1 MCKKHNALKSH
12 GVIDRIEHR
21 KSEDYSMLRPSIGI
35 DWDDVTAPFNS
46 IAIRMANEKYHPEKP
61 YRLEEITSWANEGRT
76 SVIKEFYNDPELY
89 SRQIPT
95 EETKRGIR
103 RLMQIADVFFITA
116 VSPHFM
122 GVRAEQIMTQF
133 PELPPENI
141 ILGSAKDRVHFD
153 IVLDDAIHNILD
165 SKAEYPVLMRKPWNA
180 KMTGLLSV
188 NTMAEFVSLVR
199 QIMKAS
205 TSKPEKITAPAVL
218 ALVGPSGSGK
228 TTICSLLP
236 RFYDVTGGSVRIDG
250 QDIRALTLESLR
262 NQIGLVQ
269 QDVYLFC
276 STIRENIAYGKPGAS
291 MEEIEDAARKANI
304 HDFIM
309 SLPDG
314 YDSFV
319 GERGTRL
326 SGGQKQRISI
336 ARVFLKNPPI
346 LILDEA
352 TSALDNESER
362 WIQHSLEEL
371 AKNRTTITIAHRL
384 STIRNADEIL
394 VVADT
399 GIVERGT
406 HEELLAMNGI
416 YAHYNEMA

>member
-1 MCKKHNALKSH
+1 
-12 GVIDRIEHR
+12 
-21 KSEDYSMLRPSIGI
+21 MLRPSIGI

-46 IAIRMANEKYHPEKP
+46 IAIRMANEKYHPEEP

-153 IVLDDAIHNILD
+153 IVLDDAIHNILE

-188 NTMAEFVSLVR
+188 NTMAEFVSLVK

-205 TSKPEKITAPAVL
+205 TSRTEKITAPAVL

-228 TTICSLLP
+228 REITEALCTG
-236 RFYDVTGGSVRIDG
+236 RGGSIAGNNTTGSTEMKSLFVRPVNYCTEQGRYGHQYVSEESFDRMDFFEKTAYAGVRYGTRKEDIQALLDQGKFAVIPVDMCGAIAMKRSFPTHIIYVARDKEKLIADIIDSDYDTEEKTLRILSIDAEKRNRKICDYVIHNDTIDG
-250 QDIRALTLESLR
+250 ERVS
-262 NQIGLVQ
+262 
-269 QDVYLFC
+269 
-276 STIRENIAYGKPGAS
+276 GA
-291 MEEIEDAARKANI
+291 EEIR
-304 HDFIM
+304 
-309 SLPDG
+309 
-314 YDSFV
+314 
-319 GERGTRL
+319 R
-326 SGGQKQRISI
+326 
-336 ARVFLKNPPI
+336 
-346 LILDEA
+346 LIL
-352 TSALDNESER
+352 
-362 WIQHSLEEL
+362 LEGG
-371 AKNRTTITIAHRL
+371 K
-384 STIRNADEIL
+384 
-394 VVADT
+394 
-399 GIVERGT
+399 
-406 HEELLAMNGI
+406 
-416 YAHYNEMA
+416 

>member
-1 MCKKHNALKSH
+1 
-12 GVIDRIEHR
+12 
-21 KSEDYSMLRPSIGI
+21 MLRPSIGI

-228 TTICSLLP
+228 S
-236 RFYDVTGGSVRIDG
+236 DVTANLCQDYRFVSPKTYCTKHSSKHHYLSEQEFARQNFFEQTMYAGVRYGTKKEDIQAVLDDG
-250 QDIRALTLESLR
+250 KYAVIPLDMCGA
-262 NQIGLVQ
+262 
-269 QDVYLFC
+269 
-276 STIRENIAYGKPGAS
+276 IAMKRHFPTSIIYIARDK
-291 MEEIEDAARKANI
+291 EKLIEDVI
-304 HDFIM
+304 TEDFSVEEKTLRIL
-309 SLPDG
+309 SLDAEKRNREICDFEINNRDG
-314 YDSFV
+314 
-319 GERGTRL
+319 RG
-326 SGGQKQRISI
+326 
-336 ARVFLKNPPI
+336 
-346 LILDEA
+346 
-352 TSALDNESER
+352 SER
-362 WIQHSLEEL
+362 
-371 AKNRTTITIAHRL
+371 
-384 STIRNADEIL
+384 IL
-394 VVADT
+394 QL
-399 GIVERGT
+399 I
-406 HEELLAMNGI
+406 
-416 YAHYNEMA
+416 

>member
-1 MCKKHNALKSH
+1 
-12 GVIDRIEHR
+12 
-21 KSEDYSMLRPSIGI
+21 MLRPSIGI

-180 KMTGLLSV
+180 KM
-188 NTMAEFVSLVR
+188 
-199 QIMKAS
+199 KAS

-228 TTICSLLP
+228 REITEALCGSK
-236 RFYDVTGGSVRIDG
+236 GGNMTESISAEQLFVRPVNYCTEPERHGHRYVSEEAFDRMDFFEKTAYAG
-250 QDIRALTLESLR
+250 VRYGTRKEDIRELLDQGKFAVIPVDMCGAIAMKRSFPTHIIYVARDKEKLIADIIESDYDTEEKTLRILSIDAEKRNRKICDHVIHNDTITSDFVSGAEELR
-262 NQIGLVQ
+262 KL
-269 QDVYLFC
+269 
-276 STIRENIAYGKPGAS
+276 
-291 MEEIEDAARKANI
+291 
-304 HDFIM
+304 IM
-309 SLPDG
+309 P
-314 YDSFV
+314 
-319 GERGTRL
+319 
-326 SGGQKQRISI
+326 
-336 ARVFLKNPPI
+336 
-346 LILDEA
+346 
-352 TSALDNESER
+352 ESE
-362 WIQHSLEEL
+362 
-371 AKNRTTITIAHRL
+371 K
-384 STIRNADEIL
+384 
-394 VVADT
+394 
-399 GIVERGT
+399 
-406 HEELLAMNGI
+406 
-416 YAHYNEMA
+416 

>member
-1 MCKKHNALKSH
+1 
-12 GVIDRIEHR
+12 
-21 KSEDYSMLRPSIGI
+21 MLRPSIGI

-46 IAIRMANEKYHPEKP
+46 IAIRMANEKYHPEEP

-89 SRQIPT
+89 RRQIPT

-153 IVLDDAIHNILD
+153 IVLDDAIHNILE

-188 NTMAEFVSLVR
+188 NTMAEFVSLVK

-205 TSKPEKITAPAVL
+205 TSKTEKITAPAVL

-228 TTICSLLP
+228 REITEALCGEDGEIFARPVNYCTEPGRYGHKYVSEEA
-236 RFYDVTGGSVRIDG
+236 FGQMDFFEKTAYAGVR
-250 QDIRALTLESLR
+250 
-262 NQIGLVQ
+262 
-269 QDVYLFC
+269 Y
-276 STIRENIAYGKPGAS
+276 
-291 MEEIEDAARKANI
+291 
-304 HDFIM
+304 
-309 SLPDG
+309 
-314 YDSFV
+314 
-319 GERGTRL
+319 GTRKEDIQELLEQGKFAVMPVDMCGAIAMKRAFPTHIIYVVRDKEKLIADIIDSDYDTEEKTLRIL
-326 SGGQKQRISI
+326 SIDAEKRNRKICDYAI
-336 ARVFLKNPPI
+336 YNDTI
-346 LILDEA
+346 DETYVSGA
-352 TSALDNESER
+352 
-362 WIQHSLEEL
+362 EEL
-371 AKNRTTITIAHRL
+371 RQILWKKN
-384 STIRNADEIL
+384 S
-394 VVADT
+394 
-399 GIVERGT
+399 
-406 HEELLAMNGI
+406 
-416 YAHYNEMA
+416 

>member
-1 MCKKHNALKSH
+1 
-12 GVIDRIEHR
+12 
-21 KSEDYSMLRPSIGI
+21 MLRPSIGI

-46 IAIRMANEKYHPEKP
+46 IAIRMANEKYHPEEP

-122 GVRAEQIMTQF
+122 GVRAEQIMSQF

-153 IVLDDAIHNILD
+153 IVLDDAIHNILE

-188 NTMAEFVSLVR
+188 NTMAEFVSLVK

-205 TSKPEKITAPAVL
+205 TSRTEKITAPAVL

-228 TTICSLLP
+228 REITEALCTG
-236 RFYDVTGGSVRIDG
+236 RGGSITGNNTTGSTEMESLFVRPVNYCTEQGRYGHQYVSEESFDRMDFFEKTAYAGVRYGTRKEDIQALLDQGKFAVIPVDMCGAIAMKRSFPTHIIYVARDKEKLIADIIDSDYDTEEKTLRILSIDAEKRNRKICDYVIHNDTIDG
-250 QDIRALTLESLR
+250 ERVS
-262 NQIGLVQ
+262 
-269 QDVYLFC
+269 
-276 STIRENIAYGKPGAS
+276 GA
-291 MEEIEDAARKANI
+291 EEIR
-304 HDFIM
+304 
-309 SLPDG
+309 
-314 YDSFV
+314 
-319 GERGTRL
+319 R
-326 SGGQKQRISI
+326 
-336 ARVFLKNPPI
+336 
-346 LILDEA
+346 LIL
-352 TSALDNESER
+352 
-362 WIQHSLEEL
+362 LEGG
-371 AKNRTTITIAHRL
+371 K
-384 STIRNADEIL
+384 
-394 VVADT
+394 
-399 GIVERGT
+399 
-406 HEELLAMNGI
+406 
-416 YAHYNEMA
+416 

>member
-1 MCKKHNALKSH
+1 
-12 GVIDRIEHR
+12 
-21 KSEDYSMLRPSIGI
+21 
-35 DWDDVTAPFNS
+35 
-46 IAIRMANEKYHPEKP
+46 MANEKYHPEKP

-228 TTICSLLP
+228 REIQEN
-236 RFYDVTGGSVRIDG
+236 SVRRKRWKYDTEYPRGAVVCAPGELLHGTGTSRTPVCFGRSLRPDG
-250 QDIRALTLESLR
+250 FFLKKTAYAGVRYGTRKEDIRELLDQGKFAVIPVDMCGAIAMKRSFPTHIIYVARDKEKLIADIIESDYDTEEKTLRILSIDAEKRNRKICDHVIHNDTITSDFVSGAEELR
-262 NQIGLVQ
+262 KL
-269 QDVYLFC
+269 
-276 STIRENIAYGKPGAS
+276 
-291 MEEIEDAARKANI
+291 
-304 HDFIM
+304 IM
-309 SLPDG
+309 P
-314 YDSFV
+314 
-319 GERGTRL
+319 
-326 SGGQKQRISI
+326 
-336 ARVFLKNPPI
+336 
-346 LILDEA
+346 
-352 TSALDNESER
+352 ESE
-362 WIQHSLEEL
+362 
-371 AKNRTTITIAHRL
+371 K
-384 STIRNADEIL
+384 
-394 VVADT
+394 
-399 GIVERGT
+399 
-406 HEELLAMNGI
+406 
-416 YAHYNEMA
+416 

>member
-1 MCKKHNALKSH
+1 
-12 GVIDRIEHR
+12 
-21 KSEDYSMLRPSIGI
+21 MLRPSIGI

-46 IAIRMANEKYHPEKP
+46 IAIRMANEKYHPEES

-153 IVLDDAIHNILD
+153 IVLDDAIHNILE

-188 NTMAEFVSLVR
+188 NTMAEFVSLVK

-205 TSKPEKITAPAVL
+205 TSRTEKITAPAVL

-228 TTICSLLP
+228 REITEALCTG
-236 RFYDVTGGSVRIDG
+236 RGGSIAGNNTIGSIEMESLFVRPVNYCTEQGRYGHQYVSEESFDRMDFFEKTAYAGVRYGTRKEDIQALLDQGKFAVIPVDMCGAIAMKRSFPTHIIYVARDKEKLIADIIDSDYDTEEKTLRILSIDAEKRNRKICDYVIHNDTIDG
-250 QDIRALTLESLR
+250 ERVS
-262 NQIGLVQ
+262 
-269 QDVYLFC
+269 
-276 STIRENIAYGKPGAS
+276 GA
-291 MEEIEDAARKANI
+291 EEIR
-304 HDFIM
+304 
-309 SLPDG
+309 
-314 YDSFV
+314 
-319 GERGTRL
+319 R
-326 SGGQKQRISI
+326 
-336 ARVFLKNPPI
+336 
-346 LILDEA
+346 LIL
-352 TSALDNESER
+352 
-362 WIQHSLEEL
+362 LEGG
-371 AKNRTTITIAHRL
+371 K
-384 STIRNADEIL
+384 
-394 VVADT
+394 
-399 GIVERGT
+399 
-406 HEELLAMNGI
+406 
-416 YAHYNEMA
+416 

>member
-1 MCKKHNALKSH
+1 
-12 GVIDRIEHR
+12 
-21 KSEDYSMLRPSIGI
+21 MLRPSIGI

-46 IAIRMANEKYHPEKP
+46 IAIRMANEKYHPEEP

-153 IVLDDAIHNILD
+153 IVLDDAIHNILE

-188 NTMAEFVSLVR
+188 NTMAEFVSLVK

-205 TSKPEKITAPAVL
+205 TSRTEKITAPAVL

-228 TTICSLLP
+228 REITEALCTG
-236 RFYDVTGGSVRIDG
+236 RGGSIAGNNTTGSTEMERLFVRPVNYCTEQGRYGHQYVSEESFDRMDFFEKTAYAGVRYGTRKEDIQALLDQGKFAVIPVDMCGAIAMKRSFPTHIIYVARDKEKLIADIIDSDYDTEEKTLRILSIDAEKRNRKICDYVIHNDTIDG
-250 QDIRALTLESLR
+250 DRVS
-262 NQIGLVQ
+262 
-269 QDVYLFC
+269 
-276 STIRENIAYGKPGAS
+276 GA
-291 MEEIEDAARKANI
+291 EE
-304 HDFIM
+304 
-309 SLPDG
+309 L
-314 YDSFV
+314 
-319 GERGTRL
+319 
-326 SGGQKQRISI
+326 QR
-336 ARVFLKNPPI
+336 
-346 LILDEA
+346 LILM
-352 TSALDNESER
+352 ER
-362 WIQHSLEEL
+362 EGH
-371 AKNRTTITIAHRL
+371 
-384 STIRNADEIL
+384 
-394 VVADT
+394 
-399 GIVERGT
+399 
-406 HEELLAMNGI
+406 
-416 YAHYNEMA
+416 